1 MSIEYAAVLISGMIA
16 GMLFEESDWK
26 FQGLCP
32 YLAPYMSESESQEV
46 CKIVYKQCYLSCIPK
61 ETQEDEH
68 DDGEHARDVDGER
81 GIRGARPRER
91 SADALEPAG
100 QRIGVL
106 LPFSEGRYYEEFLVN
121 TKALTAE
128 FAARGFGL
136 VASTSA
142 AGSIADFEARN
153 RAVAALLTEGDR
165 RWLALYGELV
175 FQRNK

>member
-1 MSIEYAAVLISGMIA
+1 
-16 GMLFEESDWK
+16 
-26 FQGLCP
+26 
-32 YLAPYMSESESQEV
+32 
-46 CKIVYKQCYLSCIPK
+46 
-61 ETQEDEH
+61 
-68 DDGEHARDVDGER
+68 
-81 GIRGARPRER
+81 
-91 SADALEPAG
+91 
-100 QRIGVL
+100 VL